1 MLSKDCC
8 MLIDYEMAMGK
19 RSGMRFFTLPD
30 FTLSDQPIRP
40 GKPELSG
47 HFFRHG
53 IFQEGVQLVAGHK
66 LPQRTLCQKIGQTL
80 YVRQANNAAVS
91 FDRLPVSA
99 KHAPGK
105 CLGYCVQERR
115 ILRGDEYLQAV
126 SQSGVL
132 NLPHKEACAAWVNAA
147 VCVLYRTKSS

>member
-53 IFQEGVQLVAGHK
+53 IFQKGVQLVAGHK

-80 YVRQANNAAVS
+80 YVRQANNTAVS
-91 FDRLPVSA
+91 FDWIPVA
-99 KHAPGK
+99 G
-105 CLGYCVQERR
+105 G
-115 ILRGDEYLQAV
+115 LRGLGECRYPPLFFSKKIEYTATDTMV
-126 SQSGVL
+126 SSQG
-132 NLPHKEACAAWVNAA
+132 
-147 VCVLYRTKSS
+147 

>member
-1 MLSKDCC
+1 

-53 IFQEGVQLVAGHK
+53 IFQKGVQLVAGHK

-80 YVRQANNAAVS
+80 YVRQANNTAVS
-91 FDRLPVSA
+91 FDWIPVA
-99 KHAPGK
+99 G
-105 CLGYCVQERR
+105 G
-115 ILRGDEYLQAV
+115 LRGLGECRYPPLFFSKKIEYTATDTMV
-126 SQSGVL
+126 SSQG
-132 NLPHKEACAAWVNAA
+132 
-147 VCVLYRTKSS
+147 